1 MLASVET
8 TKTTAPEW
16 MNKEVMTGVRD
27 LFIDPSY

>member
-27 LFIDPSY
+27 FCY